1 MDQKLVKQ
9 IVELEDERNYLRNLM
24 EYADEEGID
33 IETAIYNR
41 LESLQDELER
51 LEK

>member
-1 MDQKLVKQ
+1 MDQELVRQ

-41 LESLQDELER
+41 LESLQDELDR
-51 LEK
+51 LQK